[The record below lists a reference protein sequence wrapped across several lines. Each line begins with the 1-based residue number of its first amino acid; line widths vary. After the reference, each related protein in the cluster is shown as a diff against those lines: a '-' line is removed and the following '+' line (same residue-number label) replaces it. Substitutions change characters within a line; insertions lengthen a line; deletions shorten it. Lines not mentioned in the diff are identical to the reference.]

1 MTSLKVAILN
11 FFFHDLP
18 KILSCLQIWM
28 FAKFNPRI
36 PSYFANKDL
45 LIIYIVYLKGLNK
58 NFLKMHYCMLC
69 SSWRIW
75 IRKIDKD
82 RHRFYEPTKFF
93 KTNEIVL
100 ERCCP
105 SENVTTDIAKNYLK
119 LLKIVCIVLICQTV
133 NKIFLN
139 SLFEQTL
146 KNVVFYGTNEFFERT
161 LKKTIVRSINQLV
174 TIGKVKFAE
183 LPC

>member
-1 MTSLKVAILN
+1 
-11 FFFHDLP
+11 
-18 KILSCLQIWM
+18 M

-82 RHRFYEPTKFF
+82 RHLFYEQTKFF
-93 KTNEIVL
+93 KKNEIVL

-119 LLKIVCIVLICQTV
+119 SLKIVCFVLISKTV
-133 NKIFLN
+133 NKRFLN

-146 KNVVFYGTNEFFERT
+146 KNVVFLRNERIFRTNFE
-161 LKKTIVRSINQLV
+161 KNYRSFHQPTGNNW
-174 TIGKVKFAE
+174 
-183 LPC
+183 